1 MAPKRQDEHDELAVS
16 ESKEKL
22 KKPPLFKVL
31 LHNDNYTTMEFV
43 VYVLVAIFN
52 RSEDEAFR
60 IMLQVHNEGI
70 GVAGVYT
77 YEIAETKA
85 RKVMDL
91 AREQEY
97 PLMCSV
103 QEA

>member
-1 MAPKRQDEHDELAVS
+1 
-16 ESKEKL
+16 
-22 KKPPLFKVL
+22 
-31 LHNDNYTTMEFV
+31 MEFV

-52 RSEDEAFR
+52 REEEDAVH
-60 IMLQVHNEGI
+60 IMLQVHNDGV
-70 GVAGVYT
+70 GVAGIYT

-85 RKVMDL
+85 SKVIDL

-97 PLMCSV
+97 PLMCTV